1 MKRIVLVSLIALTMI
16 GLFIANQTHLLADS
30 ERTAE
35 SPEVALEAMR
45 TANQLYEAGQYAQA
59 AQAYQQ
65 LANQGFAN
73 GALFYNLGNAQF
85 KQGNLGQ
92 AILNYRR
99 AQQYTPRDPD
109 VAANLAIARGLAA
122 DQGEAVAG
130 GGMLSRIGRAVRSRL
145 SLDEVAMVALG
156 SWIGFVLSLLLWG
169 SAKRGGVWQKRVGAV
184 SAVLAVVLAVSVL
197 GLGSSLY
204 LESRSSD
211 GVIVAPEVAV
221 TSGPGSQ
228 YGSEFT
234 LHSGAEVSLVEAQG
248 NWVRLALPG
257 SELEGWIPA
266 SAIETVDG

>member
-1 MKRIVLVSLIALTMI
+1 MKRIVLFSLIALTMI
-16 GLFIANQTHLLADS
+16 GLLAANQAHLLANSDPSGDS
-30 ERTAE
+30 AAAA
-35 SPEVALEAMR
+35 VGAMR

-59 AQAYQQ
+59 AEAYQQ
-65 LANQGFAN
+65 LASQGFAH

-109 VAANLAIARGLAA
+109 VAANLAVARALAA
-122 DQGEAVAG
+122 DPREAVADG
-130 GGMLSRIGRAVRSRL
+130 GILSRIGRAVRSRL
-145 SLDEVAMVALG
+145 GLDEVAMVALG
-156 SWIGFVLSLLLWG
+156 SWIAFVLSLLVWG
-169 SAKRGGVWQKRVGAV
+169 SAKRGGIWQKRVGTV
-184 SAVLAVVLAVSVL
+184 SAVLAVVLVVSVL
-197 GLGSSLY
+197 ALGSSLY
-204 LESRSSD
+204 VDRNSSD

-234 LHSGAEVSLVEAQG
+234 LHSGAEVSLVEVQG

-266 SAIETVDG
+266 SAIETIDG

>member
-16 GLFIANQTHLLADS
+16 GLFVANQTHLLANSDP
-30 ERTAE
+30 AAG
-35 SPEVALEAMR
+35 SPAAALEAMR

-65 LANQGFAN
+65 LAGQGFAS

-92 AILNYRR
+92 AVLNYRR

-109 VAANLAIARGLAA
+109 VAANLAVARALAT
-122 DQGEAVAG
+122 DQGEAVASG
-130 GGMLSRIGRAVRSRL
+130 GILSRAGRAVRSQM
-145 SLDEVAMVALG
+145 SLDEVALVALG
-156 SWIGFVLSLLLWG
+156 SWIAFVLSLLLWG
-169 SAKRGGVWQKRVGAV
+169 SVKRGGVWQKRLGAA
-184 SAVLAVVLAVSVL
+184 STVLAVVLAVSVL
-197 GLGSSLY
+197 ALGSSLY
-204 LESRSSD
+204 VEKRSSD

-248 NWVRLALPG
+248 NWVRLAVPG